1 MTVLHVTVLYVT
13 VLYMTVLYVTVLH
26 ATVLCVPQAQEQEK
40 KMLEKK
46 GIMIDRAFHLYAV
59 IRRASAEV
67 QIVSKTVRKSVRCHW
82 TTFWR
87 QISARPLPFPVLF
100 PSTVLKR

>member
-1 MTVLHVTVLYVT
+1 MVLRGTVLHVTVLHVTVLYVT
-13 VLYMTVLYVTVLH
+13 VLHVTVL
-26 ATVLCVPQAQEQEK
+26 CGSQAQEQEK

-67 QIVSKTVRKSVRCHW
+67 QGYLTYKKMCAPRT
-82 TTFWR
+82 
-87 QISARPLPFPVLF
+87 LP
-100 PSTVLKR
+100 